1 MARAGGELMRPPA
14 STGPAA
20 RRRAPSRL
28 AGLATAL
35 ALAGALV
42 ASCLPG
48 CAARPQ
54 VDAGSPRCVSAD
66 VAAGSELTESSQY
79 VEVRLGFD
87 GDVEVVGDAVADLDV
102 LVDGREA
109 NPRAVQARAWAD
121 GRTLVVRLAPTPA
134 ADGSR
139 PSVYFALY
147 GGLVS
152 VAARSED
159 GGLPH
164 VRATGGPSSAVIP
177 GRVSFTA
184 PSGVRVG
191 DVESVPASAEAG
203 TPATVSF
210 DVESPAQLRCCTWF
224 SFGDGVPMVM
234 MHNHEFLRDT
244 PRTCALRLADTIN
257 ADAAGTLCAHA
268 RGTRV
273 EVSMPAAADGRSLG
287 VEVVEGRDVD
297 PSGGGLL

>member
-1 MARAGGELMRPPA
+1 MRPPA

-159 GGLPH
+159 GGLD
-164 VRATGGPSSAVIP
+164 PSA
-177 GRVSFTA
+177 A
-184 PSGVRVG
+184 GVGASRTT
-191 DVESVPASAEAG
+191 SVLPY
-203 TPATVSF
+203 
-210 DVESPAQLRCCTWF
+210 
-224 SFGDGVPMVM
+224 PMVT
-234 MHNHEFLRDT
+234 R
-244 PRTCALRLADTIN
+244 RLS
-257 ADAAGTLCAHA
+257 A
-268 RGTRV
+268 RIRMPVSV
-273 EVSMPAAADGRSLG
+273 EDLMRRPAACLRSLTAAAPALT
-287 VEVVEGRDVD
+287 R
-297 PSGGGLL
+297 LRAA